1 VTAPAGRH
9 RPAGRHPPPLAMT
22 AVAALTTVA
31 AVTAAH
37 GHRAALPP
45 PDVTWRHQ
53 VGTGW

>member
-1 VTAPAGRH
+1 
-9 RPAGRHPPPLAMT
+9 MT
-22 AVAALTTVA
+22 AVAAVTTVA